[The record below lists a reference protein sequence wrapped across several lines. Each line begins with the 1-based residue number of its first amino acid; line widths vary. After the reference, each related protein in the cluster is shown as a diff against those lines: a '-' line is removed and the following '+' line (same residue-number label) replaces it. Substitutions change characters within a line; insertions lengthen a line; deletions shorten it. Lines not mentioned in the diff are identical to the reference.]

1 MSDLG
6 FKTGQ
11 TSERQARQMDH
22 QPWDFLNL
30 VFFSEA
36 KTLLQMKVPARIG
49 QFMGKSKEAEKQEFK
64 GLGRGTGSWHWQG
77 HSGLCLLTVAP
88 QGCRH
93 SVTRFSMFAVEARNL
108 TCCPSYKG

>member
-11 TSERQARQMDH
+11 TSERQARQTDH

-36 KTLLQMKVPARIG
+36 KMLLQTKVPARIG

-77 HSGLCLLTVAP
+77 HSG
-88 QGCRH
+88 
-93 SVTRFSMFAVEARNL
+93 SVPTDCGPTGLQA
-108 TCCPSYKG
+108 

>member
-30 VFFSEA
+30 VFCSEA
-36 KTLLQMKVPARIG
+36 KMLLQTKVSARIR

-64 GLGRGTGSWHWQG
+64 GLGRGIGSWPHWTLG
-77 HSGLCLLTVAP
+77 VCAH
-88 QGCRH
+88 
-93 SVTRFSMFAVEARNL
+93 
-108 TCCPSYKG
+108 